1 MQFDDGKT
9 QWLLTPVKAVAK
21 ESGATLKAWARRW
34 LLIPLIVVLAY
45 WIGTHNADGT
55 TTGPATTP
63 RTAYTQPADVQ
74 TPAGGEQR

>member
-1 MQFDDGKT
+1 MKFDDGKT
-9 QWLLTPVKAVAK
+9 QWLLTPVQAKAK

-45 WIGTHNADGT
+45 WVGTHNADG

-63 RTAYTQPADVQ
+63 RTAYTQPADLQ
-74 TPAGGEQR
+74 APAAGGEQR

>member
-1 MQFDDGKT
+1 MKFDNAT
-9 QWLLTPVKAVAK
+9 QWLLTPVQAKAK

-63 RTAYTQPADVQ
+63 RTTYTQPADLQ
-74 TPAGGEQR
+74 TPPAGGEQR